1 MAFSFKNY
9 VQSGRF
15 GEVAGE
21 AVSKAIAEARAQGLP
36 LEGRAIDVSNDAKGD
51 LPDKSAQP
59 PARVMTG
66 TRSAVADFL
75 RAKLEKD
82 TDQAGSDLLA
92 SVTRIPK
99 PEAKTQPALN
109 TGLKKGQSRAA

>member
-1 MAFSFKNY
+1 MTFSFKNY

-15 GEVAGE
+15 GEVAGD
-21 AVSKAIAEARAQGLP
+21 AVTKAVAEARAQGLP
-36 LEGRAIDVSNDAKGD
+36 LEGRAIDVSGETKAD
-51 LPDKSAQP
+51 LPDKSTQAP
-59 PARVMTG
+59 VLIPTG
-66 TRSAVADFL
+66 TRAAVADFL

>member
-15 GEVAGE
+15 GEVASE
-21 AVSKAIAEARAQGLP
+21 AVSKAIAEAREQGLP
-36 LEGRAIDVSNDAKGD
+36 LEGRAIDVSGEAKGD
-51 LPDKSAQP
+51 LPDKSTQP
-59 PARVMTG
+59 PARVVTG

-99 PEAKTQPALN
+99 PEAKTQPAPS
-109 TGLKKGQSRAA
+109 TGLKKGHSRAA